1 MKNTA
6 VGAITAIT
14 LLSLLFF
21 WQHSKGKKAKPMLD
35 GSASPTV
42 ERSGSGEQPIE
53 SPSRRPTSLSGLNE
67 WRSPIDFW
75 GIVVEPDGTPVAD
88 ATVVFEW
95 TDLSL
100 DGSSREVL
108 QSGTDGKVQL
118 LGRTGKRLLVRA
130 SKTGFETM
138 DKAGISREY
147 SDKSLDLYKV
157 PDKQNPDRLIL
168 RKRGG
173 PDSLIRRD
181 DIRVP
186 LPPNGQTVGI
196 DVVSQIGADPLSDR
210 ADLVFEVTP
219 GRVREDVVDRFDW
232 KVVIRAP
239 SGDVR
244 LGKKGAWEVPNDGF
258 AKELVIEMRKDSSEW
273 LDYLDR
279 WIFFRSRDRQVQ
291 GLAHIYIAP
300 SPRRAP
306 VTVALEE
313 YVVNPFGGRGLEYA
327 RETDVTGQFYRSP
340 EQ

>member
-21 WQHSKGKKAKPMLD
+21 WQYSKGMKAKPMLV
-35 GSASPTV
+35 GLASPTV
-42 ERSGSGEQPIE
+42 KRSGSEEQSIE
-53 SPSRRPTSLSGLNE
+53 SPSLRPTSLSGLNE

-100 DGSSREVL
+100 GGSSREIL

-118 LGRTGKRLLVRA
+118 VGRTGKRLLVRA

-138 DKAGISREY
+138 DKAGVTREY
-147 SDKSLDLYKV
+147 SDIKNEFYKF
-157 PDKQNPDRLIL
+157 PDKHSPDRLVL
-168 RKRGG
+168 RKLGG
-173 PDSLIRRD
+173 PDSLIRRVG
-181 DIRVP
+181 IRLP
-186 LPPNGQTVGI
+186 LPPSGQTVGV

-219 GRVREDVVDRFDW
+219 GRVREDSDDRFDW
-232 KVVIRAP
+232 RVVIRAP

-258 AKELVIEMRKDSSEW
+258 ARELVIEMRKDSSEW

-291 GLAHIYIAP
+291 GLAHIYVAP
-300 SPRRAP
+300 SPGRAP

-313 YVVNPFGGRGLEYA
+313 YVANPFGGRGLEYA
-327 RETDVTGQFYRSP
+327 RESDVTEQFYRPP
-340 EQ
+340 E